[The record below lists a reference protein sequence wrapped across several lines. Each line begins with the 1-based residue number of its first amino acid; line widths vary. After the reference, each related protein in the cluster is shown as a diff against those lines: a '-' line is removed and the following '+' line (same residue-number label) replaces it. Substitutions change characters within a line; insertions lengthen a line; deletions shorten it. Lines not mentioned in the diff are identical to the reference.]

1 MPTAVFKAIAL
12 TENSLFMNYVLTD
25 NYTPI
30 KVLLAEDDEDDQFFF
45 SDALAGLPFP
55 TELTIVSNGHDAVEK
70 LKHADKKPDI
80 IFLDLNMPKM
90 DGKECLKLIRT
101 NQLYTTIPC
110 IILSTSSAH
119 TEIEETYCAGANLYM
134 LKPNEGGNLLKMV
147 NKVLKQDWTDD
158 FTPKKERYF
167 LSERNLQRA

>member
-1 MPTAVFKAIAL
+1 MK
-12 TENSLFMNYVLTD
+12 YVLTD

-55 TELTIVSNGHDAVEK
+55 TELTIVSNGKDAVEK
-70 LKHADKKPDI
+70 LSHADNKPDI

-90 DGKECLKLIRT
+90 NGKECLKMIRT
-101 NQLYTTIPC
+101 NKSYKSIPC

-119 TEIEETYCAGANLYM
+119 AEIEETYYAGANLYL
-134 LKPNEGGNLLKMV
+134 LKPNEGSNLLKMV
-147 NKVLKQDWTDD
+147 NKVLKLDWNEN
-158 FTPKKERYF
+158 FTPKKELYF
-167 LSERNLQRA
+167 LSERTLQRA

>member
-1 MPTAVFKAIAL
+1 
-12 TENSLFMNYVLTD
+12 MNYVLTD

-70 LKHADKKPDI
+70 LSHSANKPDI

-90 DGKECLKLIRT
+90 NGKECLKHIRT
-101 NQLYTTIPC
+101 DKTLTSIPC

-119 TEIEETYCAGANLYM
+119 AEIEETFYAGANLYM

-147 NKVLKQDWTDD
+147 NKVLKQDWTED